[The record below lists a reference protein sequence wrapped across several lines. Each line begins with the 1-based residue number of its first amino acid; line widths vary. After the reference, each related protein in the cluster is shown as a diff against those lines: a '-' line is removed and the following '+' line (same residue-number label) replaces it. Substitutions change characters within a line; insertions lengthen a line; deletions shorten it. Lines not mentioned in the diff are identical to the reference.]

1 MQVWAQVN
9 LSLHLDN
16 TFLEIVLGTGMV
28 VHSHQLLLILF
39 PGKKKK
45 KQSWKKIRSQ
55 FIAHYKSY
63 IQIIETIFQ
72 HIKIVYLTLNHNHNS
87 TRMV

>member
-39 PGKKKK
+39 PEKKKK
-45 KQSWKKIRSQ
+45 K
-55 FIAHYKSY
+55 A
-63 IQIIETIFQ
+63 E
-72 HIKIVYLTLNHNHNS
+72 LEEN
-87 TRMV
+87 